1 MEDAG
6 WDPSSR
12 HEVQEVNE
20 KFREE
25 HLQKAAP
32 RTTQSLQHSLIG
44 QSGIVQSRK
53 LGNCFS
59 LAVS

>member
-12 HEVQEVNE
+12 HEVQKVNE

-25 HLQKAAP
+25 RLQKPTP
-32 RTTQSLQHSLIG
+32 RTTQFLQHSLVG
-44 QSGIVQSRK
+44 QSEIVQSRK
-53 LGNCFS
+53 LGDYFS